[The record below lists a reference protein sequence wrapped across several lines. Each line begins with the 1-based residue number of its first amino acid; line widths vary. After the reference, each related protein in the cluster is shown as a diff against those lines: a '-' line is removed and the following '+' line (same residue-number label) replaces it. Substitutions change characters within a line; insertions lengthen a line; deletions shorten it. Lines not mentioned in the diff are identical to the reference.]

1 MKRLM
6 GFSLVVGMALAFAGC
21 ASTGG
26 SHVTSFAAANNGH
39 RLAAGPVPQDPN
51 PRGGLFLSG
60 DMRVIGDPDSH
71 GGIPTPEPAAP
82 VREFQLA
89 GPTPQIPIP
98 GGGHAG
104 IPAN

>member
-6 GFSLVVGMALAFAGC
+6 GFSAVVAMALGLAGC
-21 ASTGG
+21 ASTGTAR
-26 SHVTSFAAANNGH
+26 VATFAVPTSAH

-51 PRGGLFLSG
+51 PRGGLLSNG
-60 DMRVIGDPDSH
+60 DVRVVGDPDSH

-82 VREFQLA
+82 QREFQLA